1 MLRFFSK
8 IRHKLLEQSKVRSY
22 LLYAV
27 GEIAL
32 VMVGILL
39 ALQVNN
45 WNENRI
51 LEKTELQLL
60 ADIRENLIASRQ
72 DLMAGRQMNLLINK
86 NNKLIQAT
94 IDQNLPLTDSLSVA
108 FGTLLN
114 WHSPFFTY
122 TAYESLKSKGLDL
135 IRNKELKKSISMMY
149 EYKFEF
155 LINDVDKSEWEF
167 NDVKLPMVLKYV
179 RFSDTTATATF
190 IDYEGIKKD
199 PEFLNMLARMI
210 QVRSGGLREYENT
223 IQKLG
228 QLITQIEEEINKR
241 S

>member
-1 MLRFFSK
+1 MLRFFRD
-8 IRHKLLEQSKVRSY
+8 IRRRLIIPENVRRY
-22 LLYAV
+22 LLYAF
-27 GEIAL
+27 GEILL
-32 VMVGILL
+32 VVIGILI

-86 NNKLIQAT
+86 NNKLIQEA
-94 IDQNLPLTDSLSVA
+94 IDQDLPLTDSLSVA

-135 IRNKELKKSISMMY
+135 MQNKELKKAISMMY
-149 EYKFEF
+149 EYQFEF
-155 LINDVDKSEWEF
+155 LINDIDKTEWEF

-179 RFSDTTATATF
+179 RFSKATATATH
-190 IDYEGIKKD
+190 IDYENMKKD

-223 IQKLG
+223 ILKLG